1 MVPEVRMRRVFH
13 GVVVAMVAV
22 EALVVGQGVDL
33 GKVAGVVA
41 SARQALGGSAAGPTI
56 KSLTATGR
64 VVRARNDGSTAESD
78 FEIAIELP
86 DKYMKRDVLAAI
98 GDITLYRHSGFNGD
112 TLIDATDAPPG
123 MSATAAGGGMRVT
136 PSSTGRAGQPMTA
149 AEREEAERKML
160 QTIRQDYTRLA
171 LGMFMMGAANYPVEF
186 AYAGQAEAATGK
198 ADVLEVK
205 GAGDFNGKL
214 FLDGASHMPLMLSW
228 MDKEPLVFTMGPG
241 DGAARFSSGSG
252 TLQVVTGGGRQ
263 SMSPED
269 IAQMQRDMETRRQEA
284 DAKRRVVEYRMFY
297 ADYKAFDGIKL
308 PTRIQKT
315 IEGRPSEELTFRNV
329 KINPKI
335 DAKKFK

>member
-1 MVPEVRMRRVFH
+1 MRRWFH

-22 EALVVGQGVDL
+22 EALVVGQGVDV

-41 SARQALGGSAAGPTI
+41 AARQALGGSASGPTI

-64 VVRARNDGSTAESD
+64 VVRARSDGSTSESD
-78 FEIAIELP
+78 FEIALQLP

-112 TLIDATDAPPG
+112 TLINATDAPPG
-123 MSATAAGGGMRVT
+123 MSAGATGGGMRIT
-136 PSSTGRAGQPMTA
+136 PSGTGRAGQQMTP
-149 AEREEAERKML
+149 AEREDADRKLL
-160 QTIRQDYTRLA
+160 QTIRQDFTRLA
-171 LGMFMMGAANYPVEF
+171 LGMFMMSAANYPVEF
-186 AYAGQAEAATGK
+186 AYAGQADATAGK
-198 ADVLEVK
+198 ADVLDVK

-241 DGAARFSSGSG
+241 SGTTQFSSGGG
-252 TLQVVTGGGRQ
+252 TLQVVAGGGRQ
-263 SMSPED
+263 AMGPDE

-284 DAKRRVVEYRMFY
+284 EAKRRVVEYRLFY
-297 ADYKAFDGIKL
+297 TDYKAFDGIKL

-315 IEGRPSEELTFRNV
+315 IEGRPSEELTLKSV
-329 KINPKI
+329 KVNAKI
-335 DAKKFK
+335 DPKKFK